1 LKILI
6 VEDDPDIIE
15 TISLCLDMRWAEAKL
30 VSARSGLEGVKQARA
45 EQPDVI
51 IIDLGLPDIDGL
63 EVLEKVRAFTD
74 RPIIILTARSDEMDK
89 IRSLEMGAD
98 DYITKPFSHTELL
111 ARIRAVIRRAN
122 PMPLGPAA
130 RPFESSRLNI
140 DYAGHVVTVNGS
152 PIRLTPTEYN
162 LLEYLAVNE
171 GNVLTH
177 RALLEK
183 VWGEEYINSPDYLKV
198 YVQRL
203 RNKIEKDP
211 ANPEVIITQRGLGY
225 KLVKPA

>member
-15 TISLCLDMRWAEAKL
+15 TISLCLDLRWPDAKL
-30 VSARSGLEGVKQARA
+30 ISARTGLEGVKMARN
-45 EQPDVI
+45 ESPDVI
-51 IIDLGLPDIDGL
+51 VIDLGLPDIDGL
-63 EVLEKVRAFTD
+63 EVLEQVRAFSD
-74 RPIIILTARSDEMDK
+74 LPIIILTARSDEMDK
-89 IRSLEMGAD
+89 VRSLEMGAD

-111 ARIRAVIRRAN
+111 ARIRAVIRRSNHLQLIPTAK
-122 PMPLGPAA
+122 
-130 RPFESSRLNI
+130 PFISRRLVI
-140 DYAGHVVTVNGS
+140 DFAGHAVTVEGN
-152 PIRLTPTEYN
+152 PVRLTPTEYN

-183 VWGEEYINSPDYLKV
+183 VWGEEYVNSPDYLKV

-211 ANPEVIITQRGLGY
+211 ANPEIILTQRGLGY

>member
-15 TISLCLDMRWAEAKL
+15 TISLCLDMRWPEAKL
-30 VSARSGLEGVKQARA
+30 ASARSGLEGIKLAKS
-45 EQPDVI
+45 EKPDVI

-63 EVLEKVRAFTD
+63 EVLEGVRAFSD
-74 RPIIILTARSDEMDK
+74 LPIIILTARSDELDK
-89 IRSLEMGAD
+89 VRSLEMGAD

-111 ARIRAVIRRAN
+111 ARIRAVIRRSSH
-122 PMPLGPAA
+122 MPLAPAT
-130 RPFESSRLNI
+130 RPFTSPRLSI
-140 DYAGHVVTVNGS
+140 DYGGHVVSVEGK
-152 PIRLTPTEYN
+152 PVRLTPTEYN
-162 LLEYLAVNE
+162 LLEYLAVND

-203 RNKIEKDP
+203 RIKIEKDP
-211 ANPEVIITQRGLGY
+211 ANPEIIITQRGLGY
-225 KLVKPA
+225 KLVKPV